1 MSNLRPR
8 NRPSSFY
15 PRGSSALLVR
25 SPASPARRAGDL
37 LALARERERAGFID
51 RAIEAYEAAI
61 ERADESGESSVL
73 AEALRRLGV
82 VQHHRDEQV
91 SARTLAERSF
101 DVAMDAGHDILAAE
115 ALNLIAAVEFE
126 SGAIPAA
133 RQIYQRALALAGTN
147 LEIRARIEQNLG
159 VLANVQGNLPAALE
173 HYQRSL
179 DACRSLGDEHGC
191 AIAYHNLGMIS
202 ADQQLWDDADR
213 YFTSSVEIA
222 RRNGDVRLEGL
233 CLLNHCEVHLA
244 RQHYDLARENA
255 EAALAIFDRL
265 DARLDKAD
273 AYKVLGVVY
282 RDTGRHALAESRLT
296 AAIDL
301 AVSTSSVLSQA
312 EATRELARLY
322 QAMGRNQEALTLLN
336 TAHSLFEHLDARVDM
351 FDVLAKRARL
361 EDTYLAIVRNWGQSI
376 ESADSYTHG
385 HCERVA
391 GYALEVARQLGFD
404 EAALTTIRLGAYL
417 HDLGKVKVPHEVL
430 NKPGSLTR
438 EEFEVM
444 QMHPVWGIE
453 LLENVEFPWDIKPII
468 RWHHEKYDGS
478 GYPDRLRGD
487 EIPVNAQVICIVDVY
502 DALTTT
508 RSYRKALDKGEALRR
523 MRESKHWW
531 RPDVYD
537 AFMQTVGAEENAGA
551 GKVDGRDACAEGD
564 GPGIVRGEAA

>member
-1 MSNLRPR
+1 MMARRSWPTE
-8 NRPSSFY
+8 PS
-15 PRGSSALLVR
+15 PIQREGKPVRLALVPDSR
-25 SPASPARRAGDL
+25 RRRAGDL
-37 LALARERERAGFID
+37 LAIARKREREGSPDQAT
-51 RAIEAYEAAI
+51 EAYELAI
-61 ERADESGESSVL
+61 EMADQSGDSSVL
-73 AEALRRLGV
+73 AESLRRLGV
-82 VQHHRDEQV
+82 VQHNRDDQAV
-91 SARTLAERSF
+91 ARRLCQRSYE
-101 DVAMDAGHDILAAE
+101 VASVAGHYILAAE
-115 ALNLIAAVEFE
+115 ALNILGIIEFE
-126 SGAIPAA
+126 TGAIPAA
-133 RQIYQRALALAGTN
+133 REIYRRALAVGGSN
-147 LEIRARIEQNLG
+147 LELRARIEQNLG
-159 VLANVQGNLPAALE
+159 ILSNIQGDLPEALQ

-179 DACRSLGDEHGC
+179 DACRSVGDEHGC

-202 ADQQLWDDADR
+202 SDQQLWDDADR
-213 YFTSSVEIA
+213 YFTSSAEIA

-244 RQHYDLARENA
+244 RQHYDFAKESA
-255 EAALAIFDRL
+255 EEALAIFDRL
-265 DARLDKAD
+265 DAQLDKAD
-273 AYKVLGVVY
+273 VYKVLGIVY

-301 AVSTSSVLSQA
+301 AMGTGSVLSQA

-336 TAHSLFEHLDARVDM
+336 AAHSLFEHLDARVDM
-351 FDVLAKRARL
+351 FDVLAKRAKL

-391 GYALEVARQLGFD
+391 GYALDVARELGFD

-417 HDLGKVKVPHEVL
+417 HDLGKVRVPHEVL

-444 QMHPVWGIE
+444 QMHPVWGVE
-453 LLENVEFPWDIKPII
+453 LLESVEFPWDIKPII

-478 GYPDRLRGD
+478 GYPDRLRGE

-508 RSYRKALDKGEALRR
+508 RSYRKALDRSEALRR
-523 MRESKHWW
+523 MHESRHWW

-537 AFMQTVGAEENAGA
+537 AFMRTVGGERAAES
-551 GKVDGRDACAEGD
+551 
-564 GPGIVRGEAA
+564 AAA

>member
-1 MSNLRPR
+1 
-8 NRPSSFY
+8 
-15 PRGSSALLVR
+15 
-25 SPASPARRAGDL
+25 
-37 LALARERERAGFID
+37 
-51 RAIEAYEAAI
+51 
-61 ERADESGESSVL
+61 
-73 AEALRRLGV
+73 
-82 VQHHRDEQV
+82 
-91 SARTLAERSF
+91 
-101 DVAMDAGHDILAAE
+101 
-115 ALNLIAAVEFE
+115 
-126 SGAIPAA
+126 
-133 RQIYQRALALAGTN
+133 
-147 LEIRARIEQNLG
+147 
-159 VLANVQGNLPAALE
+159 
-173 HYQRSL
+173 
-179 DACRSLGDEHGC
+179 

-202 ADQQLWDDADR
+202 ADQRLWDDADR
-213 YFTSSVEIA
+213 YFTASAEIA
-222 RRNGDVRLEGL
+222 RRNGEVRLEGL

-244 RQHYDLARENA
+244 RQHYDLAKQSA
-255 EAALAIFDRL
+255 EDALAIFDRL

-301 AVSTSSVLSQA
+301 SVSTGSVLSQA

-336 TAHSLFEHLDARVDM
+336 EAHSLFEHLDARVDM
-351 FDVLAKRARL
+351 FDVLAKRGKL

-391 GYALEVARQLGFD
+391 GYGLEVARELGFD
-404 EAALTTIRLGAYL
+404 ETALTTIRLGAYL

-478 GYPDRLRGD
+478 GYPDRLKGD

-508 RSYRKALDKGEALRR
+508 RSYRKALDKSEALRR
-523 MRESKHWW
+523 MQESKHWW
-531 RPDVYD
+531 RPDVYE
-537 AFMQTVGAEENAGA
+537 AFMKTVGAEEGDAANHI
-551 GKVDGRDACAEGD
+551 DGDGACAEGD
-564 GPGIVRGEAA
+564 GTGIVRGEAA